1 MKSDVVFLFDEINDN
16 SILIQLGYKSVVEH
30 MIYVDGAVLSM
41 ITRDN
46 QSKSSLKKLVG
57 TKLYSKVTVRN
68 VNTVRKLAE
77 LIKAE

>member
-46 QSKSSLKKLVG
+46 Q
-57 TKLYSKVTVRN
+57 
-68 VNTVRKLAE
+68 
-77 LIKAE
+77 